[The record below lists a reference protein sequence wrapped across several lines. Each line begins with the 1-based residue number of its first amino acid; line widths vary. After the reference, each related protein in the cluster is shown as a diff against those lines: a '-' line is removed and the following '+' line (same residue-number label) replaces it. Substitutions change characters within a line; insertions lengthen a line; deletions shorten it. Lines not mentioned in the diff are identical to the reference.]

1 MLLIPTPAPLSVGII
16 VGVTALIPFVFSRIS
31 TFDFP
36 TVTLRSTL
44 GTILLV
50 LPSRTISFGGI
61 ENPRPKEV
69 MPIESNDAREL
80 IFITCGKITV
90 GVKVLSDGYLNPIS
104 LSEIDFTDPISEPTA
119 SSIAPLPAPD
129 VTVVIP
135 GSV

>member
-1 MLLIPTPAPLSVGII
+1 M
-16 VGVTALIPFVFSRIS
+16 VGVTAFIPFVFSRIS

-36 TVTLRSTL
+36 TVTFRSTS

-61 ENPRPKEV
+61 ENPRPNEV
-69 MPIESNDAREL
+69 IPIESNDAREL
-80 IFITCGKITV
+80 IFMTCGKITV

-104 LSEIDFTDPISEPTA
+104 LSEIDFTDPIPEPTV